1 MKLVEILQGLEKRT
15 VKWNT
20 YFDDYEKHLNK
31 YVQQNPTVLEIG
43 VAEGG
48 SLEMW
53 SKYFVNGSIHG
64 MDLDQRIMDYK
75 YSQPNI
81 FTHHGDQSS
90 DEYWDYFNNH
100 TNIMFDVII
109 DDGSHVNSHQIL
121 TLLNLFPRLKNNG
134 TYVIEDTHTSYWQPY
149 EGGLLKQG
157 TFIETVKGLIDF
169 LHRQHIDAHLNEKM
183 VDIFKDLK
191 SIQFYNSMVVLEKQ
205 PLVEMKPYGKI

>member
-191 SIQFYNSMVVLEKQ
+191 SIQFY
-205 PLVEMKPYGKI
+205 KIGRAHV